1 MKNFSIK
8 VIHTAAESPWSNG
21 TVERLNGVLG
31 KLVLKILDDV
41 NCETDIVFA
50 WEVATRNAYYN
61 NSGFSPNQ
69 LVLG

>member
-21 TVERLNGVLG
+21 TAERLNGVLG

-50 WEVATRNAYYN
+50 WEVATQNAYYN